1 MFKKL
6 VFAGIHLTLSFLFFS
21 IPLRA
26 EENIRPFSLDERIL
40 VVAPH
45 PDDESLGLAGTLQHA
60 VAAGADVRILYLTNG
75 ELNEI
80 ASIFYQKRPL
90 LLRADFI
97 KNGLIRKRE
106 AIEAMAFLGL
116 GTEKLVF
123 FGYPDGGT
131 LNIWLK
137 YWGNSNP
144 FRSLFTRINKVPYQ
158 DNFSAGNH
166 YRGDEIVRDLEKILL
181 SFQPARI
188 FVTAPFDL
196 NTDHQAAYLYMRVA
210 LLNLSEQLVPKP
222 LVQLYVIHAHQWP
235 QPKKFVPEAALEV
248 PSHIEWAQD
257 VRWRRGPLSDQEA
270 KKKAEA
276 ILKYKSQI
284 AYKKNFL
291 LAFARSNEIVADYPD
306 EKLVPLA
313 VPASGEETLFKA
325 SNRSGD
331 VLYKI
336 YGKELWIQIPLSN
349 RLDEMGLLS
358 SYVFSYRRGFL
369 FSDMTKLSFK
379 LFGNK
384 MFVYD
389 GFKSFYDPGLIYRF
403 EKDRIFIRIPIGVL
417 KNPDHLFVS
426 TRNAKEE
433 MSLDFGVWKLLEI
446 VKSS

>member
-1 MFKKL
+1 MFKKT
-6 VFAGIHLTLSFLFFS
+6 VFVHFILSLLFFS
-21 IPLRA
+21 GLLRA
-26 EENIRPFSLDERIL
+26 EESIGTFSQNERIL
-40 VVAPH
+40 IVAPH
-45 PDDESLGLAGTLQHA
+45 PDDESLGLGGVLQHA
-60 VAAGADVRILYLTNG
+60 VSAGADIRVLYLTNG
-75 ELNEI
+75 ELNEV

-106 AIEAMAFLGL
+106 ATEAMAFLGL
-116 GTEKLVF
+116 GAEKLVF
-123 FGYPDGGT
+123 FGYPDGGM

-144 FRSLFTRINKVPYQ
+144 FRSLFTRINKVPYK
-158 DNFSAGNH
+158 DDFSVGNY

-196 NTDHQAAYLYMRVA
+196 NTDHQAAYLYLEVA
-210 LLNLSEQLVPKP
+210 LLNLGEQMTPKP
-222 LVQLYVIHAHQWP
+222 AVHLYVIHAHQWP
-235 QPKKFVPEAALEV
+235 QPKKFVPEAALQV

-257 VRWRRGPLSDQEA
+257 VRWRQVPLSIGES

-291 LAFARSNEIVADYPD
+291 LAFARSNEIVADYPK
-306 EKLVPLA
+306 EKLVPMA
-313 VPASGEETLFKA
+313 VPASGTDALFKA
-325 SNRSGD
+325 SARNGD

-336 YGKELWIQIPLSN
+336 YGKELWVQIPLSN
-349 RLDEMGLLS
+349 MLDEMGVLS

-384 MFVYD
+384 IFVYD
-389 GFKSFYDPGLIYRF
+389 GFKIFYDPGLVYRF
-403 EKDRIFIRIPIGVL
+403 EKDRIFIRVPMRVL

-426 TRNAKEE
+426 TRNAKEG
-433 MSLDFGVWKLLEI
+433 MSLDFGAWKLLEI